1 MPNHH
6 AQNPDSY
13 VARFPIIGRHV
24 LGRAQPI
31 HSPTAAGRSV
41 GPSLLTSSYRDRT
54 SNDAQILTSSI
65 HFSPIADSDCNMTTV
80 LENHGGEFSSASTG
94 AMADDDPVGGGADI
108 PTVLERCCV
117 AAMAALLPPRFV
129 AWLSLLKL
137 LRVAVL
143 VEAERRVLPPLA
155 IAASVFEGFV
165 LFDGA
170 SFSTS
175 PLLFLLPRPLFF
187 DPISTVADSKSLA
200 ARQSPPAG
208 SEMDGS
214 GGEIGS
220 SLTWE
225 RVGGMGAKLTGKRV
239 GEIGDGSSG

>member
-1 MPNHH
+1 
-6 AQNPDSY
+6 
-13 VARFPIIGRHV
+13 
-24 LGRAQPI
+24 
-31 HSPTAAGRSV
+31 
-41 GPSLLTSSYRDRT
+41 
-54 SNDAQILTSSI
+54 
-65 HFSPIADSDCNMTTV
+65 
-80 LENHGGEFSSASTG
+80 
-94 AMADDDPVGGGADI
+94 
-108 PTVLERCCV
+108 
-117 AAMAALLPPRFV
+117 MAALLPPRFV

-155 IAASVFEGFV
+155 IAVSVFEGFI
-165 LFDGA
+165 LFNGV

-187 DPISTVADSKSLA
+187 DPISTVADSESLA
-200 ARQSPPAG
+200 ARRSPPAG

-239 GEIGDGSSG
+239 GEIGDGSSGENGTALLRVGEQAGEFKRERAGEIGGVLGRERVAGDGAGVLV